1 MEKIMNDKTQTQLQ
15 ALAEDVGGT
24 GRDLML
30 GVALGY
36 TVQSRLVDHG
46 NFMTHGFDD
55 TAQLA
60 FSHNAAASGC
70 GFIQ

>member
-1 MEKIMNDKTQTQLQ
+1 MNDKTQTQQQ
-15 ALAEDVGGT
+15 ALAKYVGGT

-30 GVALGY
+30 EVALGH

-46 NFMTHGFDD
+46 NFMTRGFDH
-55 TAQLA
+55 TARLA
-60 FSHNAAASGC
+60 FSHNAADSGC

>member
-1 MEKIMNDKTQTQLQ
+1 MNDKTQTQLQ
-15 ALAEDVGGT
+15 ALAEDAGGT

-30 GVALGY
+30 WVTPGY
-36 TVQSRLVDHG
+36 TVQPRLVDHG
-46 NFMTHGFDD
+46 NFMKHGFDH